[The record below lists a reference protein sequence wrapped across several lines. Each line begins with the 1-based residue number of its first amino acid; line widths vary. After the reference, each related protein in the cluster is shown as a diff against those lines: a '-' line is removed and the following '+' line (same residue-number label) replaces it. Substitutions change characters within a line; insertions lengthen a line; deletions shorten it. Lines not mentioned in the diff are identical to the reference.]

1 MRLHPEHVALAIAD
15 RRDVVRRAAR
25 IPRVAGVS
33 PSIVD
38 EAEHDLIVVDEFLQH
53 FLFAVLRKEELAFR
67 MSRDERDDS
76 ARFHPA
82 REDAGAAVLQFE
94 EARAAFV
101 LTGVVTRAD
110 GLRRGRH
117 RRARSGASARP
128 AQAL

>member
-67 MSRDERDDS
+67 MSRDERDD
-76 ARFHPA
+76 AAWVHPA
-82 REDAGAAVLQFE
+82 REGAAAAVLKFAGARARVVVAG
-94 EARAAFV
+94 EAR
-101 LTGVVTRAD
+101 
-110 GLRRGRH
+110 
-117 RRARSGASARP
+117 
-128 AQAL
+128 